1 MPRSGV
7 QVPPPAPFYGDLMS
21 RFALI
26 LDYSFSA
33 VSKNWKAVLVF
44 FLIILLLVILHLVP
58 FLSAVGQVVL
68 SLVVAQ
74 LEVYYGKEFIRARSR
89 EDLISFIENSSVKK
103 IFSENIQVSS
113 GLFLA
118 SFLVTTLLSVLSVAL
133 LFLTG
138 LIYDFKNLETLQ
150 GVLGY
155 ALLYL
160 LIVITLWSTYLYLY
174 PLGVGYVLTKEG
186 FGEAF
191 LGFFRIFTPTFLAK
205 SFSFAYF
212 KLVFLG
218 GILFTVFSLLGIIF
232 AVTVILLPL
241 AAAVFY
247 MLAVFFGALSAECY
261 RVTFLEPDNGAGV
274 DQ

>member
-1 MPRSGV
+1 
-7 QVPPPAPFYGDLMS
+7 MS

-33 VSKNWKAVLVF
+33 VTKNWKAVALF
-44 FLIILLLVILHLVP
+44 FLLIIFLVLLHLVP
-58 FLSAVGQVVL
+58 VLSAVGQVIL
-68 SLVVAQ
+68 SLVGTQ
-74 LEVYYGKEFIRARSR
+74 LQVYYGKKFLEATSR
-89 EDLISFIENSSVKK
+89 EELIAFLENSTVKK
-103 IFSENIQVSS
+103 IYTENIQVSS

-118 SFLVTTLLSVLSVAL
+118 SFLVTTFLSVLSVAL

-138 LIYDFKNLETLQ
+138 LAYDFKNPESLQ
-150 GVLGY
+150 GALWY

-160 LIVITLWSTYLYLY
+160 LIVVTLWSTYLYLY
-174 PLGVGYVLTKEG
+174 PLGVGYVLTKES

-205 SFSFAYF
+205 SLRFAYF

-218 GILFTVFSLLGIIF
+218 GILFAVFSLLGVIF

-241 AAAVFY
+241 AAAVLY

-261 RVTFLEPDNGAGV
+261 RVTFLESDNGAGV

>member
-1 MPRSGV
+1 
-7 QVPPPAPFYGDLMS
+7 MS

-33 VSKNWKAVLVF
+33 VTKNWKAVALF
-44 FLIILLLVILHLVP
+44 FLLIIFLVLLHLVP
-58 FLSAVGQVVL
+58 LLSAVGQVIL
-68 SLVVAQ
+68 SLVGTQ
-74 LEVYYGKEFIRARSR
+74 LQVYYGKKFLEAKSR
-89 EDLISFIENSSVKK
+89 EELIAFLESSTVKK
-103 IFSENIQVSS
+103 IYTENIQVSS

-138 LIYDFKNLETLQ
+138 LAYDFKNPETLQ
-150 GVLGY
+150 GVLWY

-160 LIVITLWSTYLYLY
+160 LIVVTIWSTYLYLY
-174 PLGVGYVLTKEG
+174 PLGVGYVLTKES

-191 LGFFRIFTPTFLAK
+191 LGFFRIFTPTFFAK

-218 GILFTVFSLLGIIF
+218 GILFAVFSLLGVIF

-241 AAAVFY
+241 AAAVLY

-261 RVTFLEPDNGAGV
+261 RVTFLESNNRAGV